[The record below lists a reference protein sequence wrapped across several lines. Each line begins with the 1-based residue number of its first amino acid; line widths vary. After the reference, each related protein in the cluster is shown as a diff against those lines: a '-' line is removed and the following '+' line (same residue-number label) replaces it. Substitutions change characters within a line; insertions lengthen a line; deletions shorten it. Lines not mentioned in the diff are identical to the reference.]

1 MIKRFIKIGL
11 ILALALPIL
20 VEASTGLT
28 IQPVKI
34 SHTLSK
40 NEVANGS
47 ILLTNASDDQVR
59 VMLKVEDFVPNA
71 GGEGVKFVS
80 RAPGLTTVRDWI
92 TLNNG
97 GKEIFLQKN
106 ESKAIPYKIITPSDA
121 EPGSHFGVAFFEATA
136 IKDTGEQLKIG
147 TQVGTLIFVT
157 VPGNYLQKGN
167 ILDFSA
173 PSFVQGLP
181 VPFSINFENTGTVH
195 FEPKGA
201 IVIKNIF
208 GKVVA
213 TVPVEGQVVLPTGT
227 KDIQASFDGD
237 GVLIGRYT
245 ADLSIRDGEGN
256 ILTAKS
262 IAFYAFPIKYAVIII
277 ILVIGIFYFLRFLKS
292 KVNISISVNNKKE

>member
-1 MIKRFIKIGL
+1 MIKRFIQISL
-11 ILALALPIL
+11 VLALALP
-20 VEASTGLT
+20 VMVKASTGLT

-40 NEVANGS
+40 NEAANGS
-47 ILLTNASDDQVR
+47 ILLTNASDDQIKV
-59 VMLKVEDFVPNA
+59 VLKVEDFIPNA

-80 RAPGLTTVRDWI
+80 RSPGLTTVRDWI

-97 GKEIFLQKN
+97 ESEIVLGKN
-106 ESKAIPYKIITPSDA
+106 ESRAIPYKIVTPADA
-121 EPGSHFGVAFFEATA
+121 EPGSHFGVAFFEASA

-167 ILDFSA
+167 ILSFSA
-173 PSFVQGLP
+173 PSFVQSLP
-181 VPFSINFENTGTVH
+181 VPFMINFENTGTVH
-195 FEPKGA
+195 FEPKGT
-201 IVIKNIF
+201 IVVKNIF

-227 KDIQASFDGD
+227 KDIQATFDGD
-237 GVLIGRYT
+237 GLLMGRYT

-256 ILTAKS
+256 VLTAKS

-277 ILVIGIFYFLRFLKS
+277 LIVIALYYGLRFLKS
-292 KVNISISVNNKKE
+292 KINISISVNNKK